1 MVNPGSKDADLK
13 NNNNNNGNNVD
24 HESSESTTPST
35 SSSCDKSSKGNDFS
49 SDEAKESEGDSCDPI
64 DKTNDQGN
72 LLINYPANDDTSG
85 AASDSASPSPRI
97 IQETKPVKHSCD
109 ICNITVN
116 SATQLAQVYL
126 FFNVYCT
133 SLPYTPYS
141 VFCKSNHRKT
151 SVLELVILVRRGLLT
166 HFKKVFL
173 TNRLES
179 MC

>member
-13 NNNNNNGNNVD
+13 SNNNGNDVD
-24 HESSESTTPST
+24 HESSESATPST

-72 LLINYPANDDTSG
+72 SLINYPANDDDDTSG

-126 FFNVYCT
+126 FFNVNCT
-133 SLPYTPYS
+133 SLVLPYNPYL

-151 SVLELVILVRRGLLT
+151 SV
-166 HFKKVFL
+166 
-173 TNRLES
+173 
-179 MC
+179 

>member
-64 DKTNDQGN
+64 DPKTNDQGN

-85 AASDSASPSPRI
+85 AASDSASPRI

-126 FFNVYCT
+126 FSMSIVLACPI
-133 SLPYTPYS
+133 LPT
-141 VFCKSNHRKT
+141 
-151 SVLELVILVRRGLLT
+151 
-166 HFKKVFL
+166 
-173 TNRLES
+173 
-179 MC
+179 

>member
-13 NNNNNNGNNVD
+13 NNNNNGNNVD

-116 SATQLAQVYL
+116 SATQLAQVCTYL
-126 FFNVYCT
+126 FFAIFKYCT
-133 SLPYTPYS
+133 FPALESLI
-141 VFCKSNHRKT
+141 FCK
-151 SVLELVILVRRGLLT
+151 
-166 HFKKVFL
+166 KKAYFDKQEG
-173 TNRLES
+173 NFGQKRPS
-179 MC
+179 I